1 MLDVITLDCPS
12 CGGRTVFSADSEILI
27 CEYCDNRH
35 TFRLPNPTT
44 GYTPAASL
52 GANNASNSAPSSL
65 QEGTRPLRPRPKE
78 VTLQKQG
85 DRLELSWRWFSWKYL
100 PLVFF
105 CVAWDSFLCFWY
117 SMAFST
123 SAPWIM
129 IVFPIAHVAVGVG
142 LTYYTLAGFLNR
154 SQVILDRNTFSVT
167 HGPLPWMGNFQV
179 PITQIDQLY
188 CKEKPGKNDSSTTYQ
203 LSVVLKD
210 GRKKDLLSNLD
221 SPEIGFY
228 IEHQIENWLHI
239 PDRPVRGEMPQGLE
253 NY

>member
-1 MLDVITLDCPS
+1 MNEIITLECPS
-12 CGGRTVFSADSEILI
+12 CGGQTVFSADTEILV
-27 CEYCDNRH
+27 CEYCGNRH

-44 GYTPAASL
+44 GYSPAAVL
-52 GANNASNSAPSSL
+52 GTNAPPTSDSSISR
-65 QEGTRPLRPRPKE
+65 QGIRPLRPRPKG
-78 VTLQKQG
+78 VSLQKQG

-123 SAPWIM
+123 GSPWIM

-154 SQVILDRNTFSVT
+154 SQVILDRTSFSVA
-167 HGPLPWMGNFQV
+167 HGPLPWLGNLQV

-188 CKEKPGKNDSSTTYQ
+188 CKEKPGKNNSSTSYQ
-203 LSVVLKD
+203 LSIVLKD

-228 IEHQIENWLHI
+228 LEHQIESWLNI
-239 PDRPVRGEMPQGLE
+239 PDRPVRGEIPQS
-253 NY
+253 

>member
-1 MLDVITLDCPS
+1 MLEVITLDCPS
-12 CGGRTVFSADSEILI
+12 CGGRTGFSADTDILT
-27 CEYCDNRH
+27 CEYCGNRH

-44 GYTPAASL
+44 GYTPPASL
-52 GANNASNSAPSSL
+52 GADSPLNSDPSRL
-65 QEGTRPLRPRPKE
+65 QEGARPLRPRPKA
-78 VTLQKQG
+78 VTIQKQG

-123 SAPWIM
+123 GSPWIM

-154 SQVILDRNTFSVT
+154 SQVILDRTSFSVT
-167 HGPLPWMGNFQV
+167 HGPLPWLGNLQV

-188 CKEKPGKNDSSTTYQ
+188 CKEKPGKNNSSTSYQ

-228 IEHQIENWLHI
+228 LEHQVESWLNI
-239 PDRPVRGEMPQGLE
+239 PDRPVRGEIRQS
-253 NY
+253 

>member
-1 MLDVITLDCPS
+1 MNEIITLECPS
-12 CGGRTVFSADSEILI
+12 CGGRTVFSADTEILV
-27 CEYCDNRH
+27 CEYCENRH

-44 GYTPAASL
+44 GYTPEAVL
-52 GANNASNSAPSSL
+52 GTNAPPTSDSSISR
-65 QEGTRPLRPRPKE
+65 QGISQLRPRPKE
-78 VTLQKQG
+78 VTIQKQG

-100 PLVFF
+100 PLIFF

-123 SAPWIM
+123 GSPWIM

-154 SQVILDRNTFSVT
+154 SQVSLDRTSFSVT
-167 HGPLPWMGNFQV
+167 HGPLPWLGNLQV

-188 CKEKPGKNDSSTTYQ
+188 CKEKPGKNNSSTSYQ

-228 IEHQIENWLHI
+228 LEHQVESWLNI
-239 PDRPVRGEMPQGLE
+239 PDRPVRGEMPRA
-253 NY
+253 

>member
-1 MLDVITLDCPS
+1 MLEVITLDCPS
-12 CGGRTVFSADSEILI
+12 CGGRTGFSADTDILT
-27 CEYCDNRH
+27 CEYCGNQH

-44 GYTPAASL
+44 GYTPPASL
-52 GANNASNSAPSSL
+52 GADSPLNSDPSRL
-65 QEGTRPLRPRPKE
+65 QEGARPLRPRPKA
-78 VTLQKQG
+78 VTIQKQG

-123 SAPWIM
+123 GSPWIM

-154 SQVILDRNTFSVT
+154 SQVILDRTSFSVT
-167 HGPLPWMGNFQV
+167 HGPLPWLGNLQV

-188 CKEKPGKNDSSTTYQ
+188 CKEKPGKNNSSTSYQ

-228 IEHQIENWLHI
+228 LEHQIESWLNI
-239 PDRPVRGEMPQGLE
+239 PDRPVRGEIRQS
-253 NY
+253 